1 MDTEHSLTQIH
12 ETFFIVIEIPNEN
25 KLTKRGNYFSN
36 AKKNFVD
43 SKVLFS
49 SDDTSVSVISGSLW
63 YTIIIKNCFSHPR
76 HFFDIGPVLRSWRVT
91 KNTEET
97 SLWVG
102 SRGETIQSL
111 AWLRI
116 HFVFWLVA
124 IESSFTLS
132 LKWIPIF

>member
-36 AKKNFVD
+36 AKKTLLTARSF
-43 SKVLFS
+43 FP

-102 SRGETIQSL
+102 SRGERIQSL
-111 AWLRI
+111 AWIRI
-116 HFVFWLVA
+116 NFVFWFVA
-124 IESSFTLS
+124 IDIRWVLIYVKFEM
-132 LKWIPIF
+132 